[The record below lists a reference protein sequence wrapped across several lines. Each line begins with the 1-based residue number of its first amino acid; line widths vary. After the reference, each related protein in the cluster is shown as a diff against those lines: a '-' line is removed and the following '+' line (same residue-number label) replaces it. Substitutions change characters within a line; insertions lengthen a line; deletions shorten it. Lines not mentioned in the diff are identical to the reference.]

1 MNPKVLVLDEPLSG
15 LDTETEEWL
24 TVFCQKKNP
33 AKTMIIA
40 THNHKFA
47 GTVADRIVFMDR
59 DHHID
64 HIWKRDTDL

>member
-1 MNPKVLVLDEPLSG
+1 
-15 LDTETEEWL
+15 
-24 TVFCQKKNP
+24 
-33 AKTMIIA
+33 MIIA